1 PTIAVAEMK
10 PSTLHVTAPAAVTP
24 NRSGAAVTSEQLP
37 LKLTNAF
44 PFASNATCG
53 PPTWHGAMAA
63 PDASS
68 VDHLESPDGGTAS
81 SIATLDAATP
91 APVETK
97 IGPSAA
103 MLGTEVSPGN

>member
-10 PSTLHVTAPAAVTP
+10 PSTLTVPTTAAVTP

-68 VDHLESPDGGTAS
+68 VDHLESPDGVTAS
-81 SIATLDAATP
+81 SIATLDVANPATV
-91 APVETK
+91 ATK
-97 IGPSAA
+97 IVP
-103 MLGTEVSPGN
+103 